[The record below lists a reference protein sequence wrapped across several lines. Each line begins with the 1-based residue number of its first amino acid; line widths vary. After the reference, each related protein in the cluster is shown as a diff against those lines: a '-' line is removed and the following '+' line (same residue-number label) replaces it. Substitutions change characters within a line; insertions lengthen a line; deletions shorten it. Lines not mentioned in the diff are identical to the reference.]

1 MSALLAGAIF
11 VAVYV
16 LIVSERI
23 DRTLAALL
31 GAVAMI
37 ALRVLDQA
45 DAFAAI
51 DLNVIFLLVGTMII
65 ANIMAKTGVF
75 QWVAVEA
82 VRRARGRPYRLL
94 LLTSLLAAVAS
105 MFLNNV
111 TTIVLLTPVTFFV
124 AERLRTSPAPFL
136 ISQVIASNI
145 GGAATL
151 IGDPPNIL
159 IGSAFHQDFG
169 AFLLNTLPPM
179 VVVLAAY
186 LLQARWLFRRELAQA
201 ASALDPGDIERLV
214 QEERR
219 IADPGLMRIS
229 LAVMGATLVGFV
241 ASRSLGLGDA
251 TVAMAGAVALVLLAR
266 EDVNAI
272 LKEVEWPTLFFFI
285 GLFVIVAGVAR
296 SGIIAAVAEQAIGLT
311 GQNVAAATLIV
322 LWMSALLSAMVDNIP
337 YTVTAI
343 PLVQDLGRAM
353 EVTPLIWALSLGA
366 NMGGNA
372 TVIGA
377 SANIV
382 ASNMSRSRG
391 YPITF
396 RGYLRYGVPATVLS
410 MIMCTLY
417 VWLRYLVR
425 P

>member
-1 MSALLAGAIF
+1 MSAILAGAIF

-75 QWVAVEA
+75 QWLAVEA
-82 VRRARGRPYRLL
+82 VRRSQGRPYRLL
-94 LLTSLLAAVAS
+94 VATSLLTAVAS

-111 TTIVLLTPVTFFV
+111 TTVVLLTPVTFFV
-124 AERLRTSPAPFL
+124 AERLRTSPTPFL

-169 AFLLNTLPPM
+169 AFLLNVFPPM
-179 VVVLAAY
+179 VVVTVAY
-186 LLQARWLFRRELAQA
+186 LVQARWLFRRELAEA
-201 ASALDPGDIERLV
+201 ASTLDPDDIERLV

-241 ASRSLGLGDA
+241 VSRPLGLGDA
-251 TVAMAGAVALVLLAR
+251 TVAMAGAVALVALAR
-266 EDVNAI
+266 EDLNAI
-272 LKEVEWPTLFFFI
+272 LKEVEWSTLFFFI

-296 SGIIAAVAEQAIGLT
+296 SGIIAALAEQAIGLT
-311 GQNVAAATLIV
+311 GQNVAASTFIV
-322 LWMSALLSAMVDNIP
+322 LWMSAGLSAIVDNIP
-337 YTVTAI
+337 YTVTMI

-353 EVTPLIWALSLGA
+353 EATPLIWALSLGA
-366 NMGGNA
+366 NLGGNA

-382 ASNMSRSRG
+382 VSNMSRSRG

-396 RGYLRYGVPATVLS
+396 RGYLRYGIPATLLS
-410 MIMCTLY
+410 MLICTVY
-417 VWLRYLVR
+417 VWLRYLVHQ
-425 P
+425 